1 MWASRARG
9 DASDSTTLLLWCK
22 QAVVTLTSKPLTVP
36 PGLAVRAA
44 IALRRSLLRAAE
56 AVVPARVALLERV
69 IASGE
74 ANMLGELGRLG
85 VADMLEREAL
95 SAEELAARTSTNPD
109 AMARTLRALVYSGVF
124 SRRDDGKFENNRLS
138 RALLDRD
145 DSSRAF
151 AVYFASKA
159 NQHAWADFGET
170 LRTGKNAFER
180 VHGTSV
186 WDWFD
191 AHPEERETFARA
203 MMSITIAEAPGI
215 ASTYAF
221 GEAKKVCDV
230 GGGRGTLLSEI
241 LLHHPQVS
249 GILVDAPG
257 VLESAMSL
265 LEARGVRERVEL
277 VPGSFFDAVP
287 SGADVY
293 VLKTVL
299 HDWDDERSKK
309 ILGVVRAAM
318 KPGARLVIVDFIV
331 EADCDHYGVMVDMHM
346 MLVCGEGRERSRQDF
361 ERLLQATGFG
371 VGRVL
376 TTSTG
381 MGIVEGVVV

>member
-1 MWASRARG
+1 M
-9 DASDSTTLLLWCK
+9 DDSTPLLRACTKVLMP
-22 QAVVTLTSKPLTVP
+22 LTNKPLTAP

-69 IASGE
+69 IASSE

-85 VADMLEREAL
+85 VADLLEQGPR
-95 SAEELAARTSTNPD
+95 SAIEIAERTGTSAD
-109 AMARTLRALVYSGVF
+109 AMGRTLRALVYSGVF
-124 SRRDDGKFENNRLS
+124 ARRADGKFENNRVS
-138 RALLDRD
+138 RALLDKD

-151 AVYFASKA
+151 AVYFASKS
-159 NQHAWADFGET
+159 NQHAWADFPET
-170 LRTGKNAFER
+170 LRTGKNAFDR
-180 VHGTSV
+180 VHGLSI

-191 AHPEERETFARA
+191 THPEERETFARA
-203 MMSITIAEAPGI
+203 MMSITIAEGAGI
-215 ASTYAF
+215 ATTYPF
-221 GEAKKVCDV
+221 GEAQTVCDV

-241 LLHHPQVS
+241 LLHHPKVK
-249 GILVDAPG
+249 GVLVDAPG
-257 VLESAMSL
+257 VLESAKSL

-299 HDWDDERSKK
+299 HDWDDERSMK
-309 ILGVVRAAM
+309 ILSVVRSAM
-318 KPGARLVIVDFIV
+318 KPGARLALVDFIV
-331 EADCDHYGVMVDMHM
+331 EADCDHYGVMVDVHM
-346 MLVCGEGRERSRQDF
+346 MVVCGEGRERSRADF
-361 ERLLQATGFG
+361 ERLLEATGF
-371 VGRVL
+371 RTERML

-381 MGIVEGVVV
+381 MGIVEGVAV

>member
-1 MWASRARG
+1 MRRFG
-9 DASDSTTLLLWCK
+9 VGDSTALLVGCK
-22 QAVVTLTSKPLTVP
+22 QAVVTLTSKPLTAP

-44 IALRRSLLRAAE
+44 VALRRSLLRAAE

-85 VADMLEREAL
+85 VADLLEREPL
-95 SAEELAARTSTNPD
+95 SADEVATRTGTNPD

-138 RALLDRD
+138 RALLDQD

-151 AVYFASKA
+151 AIYFASKA

-170 LRTGKNAFER
+170 LRTGKNAFDR

-203 MMSITIAEAPGI
+203 MMSITVAEAAGI
-215 ASTYAF
+215 ASTYTF
-221 GEAKKVCDV
+221 GAAQTICDV

-241 LLHHPQVS
+241 LLHHPKVR

-257 VLESAMSL
+257 VLESARGL
-265 LEARGVRERVEL
+265 LDARGVRERVEL
-277 VPGSFFDAVP
+277 VPGSFFDTVP

-299 HDWDDERSKK
+299 HDWDDERSMK
-309 ILGVVRAAM
+309 ILSVVRSAM
-318 KPGARLVIVDFIV
+318 NPGARLVIVDFIV

-346 MLVCGEGRERSRQDF
+346 MLVCGEGRERSRADF
-361 ERLLQATGFG
+361 ERLLHASGFRM
-371 VGRVL
+371 GRVL

-381 MGIVEGVVV
+381 MGIIEGVVV